1 MKKNFIW
8 ILLSIWIVMSLI
20 CAACTQLYND
30 EAYYWAYSRFLQWGY
45 FDHPPMVAVMIRVG
59 YELFQNELGVRLVS
73 VILVALTIW
82 ILYQLSNVENQKL
95 FALLIFSIFPL
106 HLFGFTSMPDSP
118 QLFFTALFFLAYQ
131 QYLKDDSLKITL
143 LLGLVMALMLYSKYQ
158 GVLVILFTL
167 ASNPALLKRKSFWVA
182 SIFGAMLFTPHLYW
196 QYANDF
202 PSVKYHLVDRSAKSY
217 SIAYTL
223 EYLGGQLI
231 FYGPFIG
238 FFLYW
243 APFRIKTKDIFEKA
257 LKYTCFGTLIFF
269 LIVTFKG
276 RVEVN
281 WTLAMLVPM
290 TILSVRYYQTR
301 TISKTWLV
309 RVAWISIPVILLV
322 KIHTIY
328 PLVDFKKDRT
338 ADFRGHRE
346 FAEKVLKA
354 SDGLP
359 IVAHRYQTASGL
371 AFYTGQQIP
380 VFNRNTRFSQYDLWE
395 FDTTLVNKRV
405 AFVNKSLDNDV
416 KITESIGIKFIE
428 SFPIFK
434 FIDVDLETPDA
445 AGLVQ
450 VVLVW
455 KKPLAFYEFTKEHPV
470 VITLLVHNVGGE
482 KALFQ
487 HQWTVTPEAA
497 SQKLEIKLPD
507 ELLSGKHEL
516 QVVLETPAFG
526 VIRKYPVQKIGSD

>member
-8 ILLSIWIVMSLI
+8 ILLSIWIVLSLNS
-20 CAACTQLYND
+20 AAFTQLYND

-45 FDHPPMVAVMIRVG
+45 FDHPPMVAVMIRAG

-73 VILVALTIW
+73 VILVAMTIW

-95 FALLIFSIFPL
+95 FALLIFSILPF

-118 QLFFTALFFLAYQ
+118 QLFFTALFFLLYQ
-131 QYLKDDSLKITL
+131 KYLEDDSLKFTL
-143 LLGLVMALMLYSKYQ
+143 LFGLVMALMLYSKYQ

-167 ASNPALLKRKSFWVA
+167 ASNPTLIKRRSFWGA
-182 SIFGAMLFTPHLYW
+182 SIFGALLFAPHLYW

-231 FYGPFIG
+231 FYGPFVG

-243 APFRIKTKDIFEKA
+243 APFRIKSKDIFEKA
-257 LKYTCFGTLIFF
+257 LKYTFFGTLIFF
-269 LIVTFKG
+269 LITTFKG

-290 TILSVRYYQTR
+290 VILSVRYYQTR
-301 TISKTWLV
+301 TISKAWLI
-309 RVAWISIPVILLV
+309 RVAWITIPVILLV
-322 KIHTIY
+322 KVHTIY
-328 PLVDFKKDRT
+328 PLVDLRKDRT

-359 IVAHRYQTASGL
+359 IVAHRYQTASSL
-371 AFYTGQQIP
+371 AFYTGQQIL

-416 KITESIGIKFIE
+416 KIAEGMGIKFID

-434 FIDVDLETPDA
+434 FIDVELEPVNSTGFA
-445 AGLVQ
+445 RVI
-450 VVLVW
+450 LVW
-455 KKPLAFYEFTKEHPV
+455 NKPLAFYEFTKTHPV
-470 VITLLVHNVGGE
+470 LITLLAHNVGGE
-482 KALFQ
+482 KSLFQ
-487 HQWTVTPEAA
+487 HQWIVIPEAA
-497 SQKLEIKLPD
+497 TQKLEIKLPD

-526 VIRKYPVQKIGSD
+526 VIRKYPAQKIGND